1 MPGRDS
7 VPSLT
12 ASSTAKLTDTSD
24 PSMDSTPRSSQPE
37 TAKSTAAE
45 TITAKPTED
54 IPSPAETI
62 TARPTPR
69 EEPSESFT
77 ARPTAAP
84 TPREEPTESFTSKP
98 TARPTPHEEPSESF
112 TAKPTSRPTPHE
124 EPSESFTAKPT
135 ARPTP
140 REEPSESFTARPT
153 ARSTPRE
160 EPSESFTARQTAR
173 PTPRPTFSALPT
185 RRPTLSS
192 KPTLVFRTQ
201 RPAEVLPS
209 RIAATIQIQIR
220 NESLFDNPK
229 NVEAVVKTIVCSL
242 QVEYES
248 VSVDS
253 IAHYR
258 DGLFI
263 RNITLPPKEPARNMT
278 FASVCEATT
287 TAFDHPMRRLQNSG
301 IDTYTLNYAIADPPT
316 TVTSLEPATVA
327 SLIETSPVLAISLDI
342 PTNSY
347 IAVTASQPTLITE
360 SSAEQQQPV
369 QSAPNGLSNILL
381 GTLIPLGAVLV
392 GSAIVATIR
401 RKQRH
406 SLLPLRAEVHPSAIN
421 VDNPITLTTLPDM
434 SKRVLRISNRRITE
448 PTKVRRIGT

>member
-1 MPGRDS
+1 
-7 VPSLT
+7 
-12 ASSTAKLTDTSD
+12 
-24 PSMDSTPRSSQPE
+24 
-37 TAKSTAAE
+37 
-45 TITAKPTED
+45 
-54 IPSPAETI
+54 
-62 TARPTPR
+62 
-69 EEPSESFT
+69 
-77 ARPTAAP
+77 
-84 TPREEPTESFTSKP
+84 
-98 TARPTPHEEPSESF
+98 
-112 TAKPTSRPTPHE
+112 
-124 EPSESFTAKPT
+124 
-135 ARPTP
+135 
-140 REEPSESFTARPT
+140 
-153 ARSTPRE
+153 
-160 EPSESFTARQTAR
+160 
-173 PTPRPTFSALPT
+173 
-185 RRPTLSS
+185 
-192 KPTLVFRTQ
+192 
-201 RPAEVLPS
+201 VLPS